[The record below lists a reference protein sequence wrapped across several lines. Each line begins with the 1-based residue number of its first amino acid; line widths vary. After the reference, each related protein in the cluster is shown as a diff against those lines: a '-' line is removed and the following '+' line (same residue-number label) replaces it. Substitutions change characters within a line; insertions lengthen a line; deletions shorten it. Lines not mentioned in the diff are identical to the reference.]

1 ANSPLV
7 LGAQQMGGMD
17 GLVAAEGASLAGL
30 ALFGLAAAGLLGG
43 ALAASLIGGGK
54 DDGGNGGDGGD
65 GGGRPPGQPTI
76 DSVYDNV
83 GDVTGP
89 IGRGDVTDDRRPVF
103 TGRGETPGN
112 TIEIYDNGKKIGET
126 VVKDDG
132 TWEFQPDRPLADGP
146 HDFTAVEVGK
156 DGTPSMPSDNFD
168 LIVDPSAP
176 DRPVITDVIDNV
188 GDVTGSIVSGGTT
201 DDSMPEIRGT
211 AQPGSRVDI
220 YDHGTLIG
228 STMADA
234 HGNWTFTPATPL
246 ADGPHAFTATATSP
260 AGSVG
265 LPSDPWT
272 VIVDT
277 SGGGEQP
284 QKPAKPVIDDIWD
297 NTDPDNL
304 EPINDGDTTKDK
316 TPVIGGE
323 GTPGNTIIV
332 IIDDKVVG
340 STIVDDE
347 GKWTFE
353 PEDELTDGEH
363 KFEVIERDPEGNESD
378 PSDPVSVIVDSGPVR
393 PVITAVIDNV
403 GDSQGPINPGETTD
417 DAQPEI
423 HGTAKPFSVVEI
435 YDGETLLGS
444 TTADKFGDWTF
455 QPATPLANGPHN
467 LTAVATDPLGRETT
481 SDPFDFT
488 VDIFG
493 FGLILGVEDFND
505 INKGVNTSFADG
517 ETAET
522 ALFDITKVSGSTAT
536 VILGE
541 TGYTGTTKS
550 KFLYVD
556 GGGDGGEALRFDMKD
571 GNTAKALTM
580 DFTGGPITIEFYD
593 AAGKVIWTAENVE
606 GGMSQIVLPGTLLY
620 ASFSIIM
627 LPDTSVLNINSLMM
641 SDGAVPVETFS
652 NLTEW
657 FYFPDGET
665 VASNLLDITKVGGS
679 SVYVNPQSGYAN
691 TALRLDSSTTNP
703 VGEIVR
709 FDLQDG
715 KTAAGLVLDYYA
727 WGSGV
732 IKFYDADGAE
742 IYAADLTTSGGTQS
756 VFLPEGLAY
765 TSFSISNTSPSFAM
779 DILSMSMGTASAWS
793 QPADG
798 IGSDAHDFGNLDGL
812 GGDVFYVSE
821 GEEDAIEFAGTDGTD
836 LLKLTGS
843 GQTLDL
849 SNLQGK
855 LASIE
860 AIDLTGTGANTLKL
874 SLGDVL
880 EQGGQ
885 GLFIKNDTTQML
897 VRGGEGDKVE
907 LSDLL

>member
-7 LGAQQMGGMD
+7 LGAQQIGGMD

-30 ALFGLAAAGLLGG
+30 GLFGLAAAGLLGG

-54 DDGGNGGDGGD
+54 DDGGNGGGDGGD
-65 GGGRPPGQPTI
+65 GGNGGGRPPGQPTI

-132 TWEFQPDRPLADGP
+132 TWTFQPDRPLADGP

-220 YDHGTLIG
+220 YDHGVLIG
-228 STMADA
+228 SAMADA

-284 QKPAKPVIDDIWD
+284 QKPAKPTIDDIWD

-340 STIVDDE
+340 STIVDEE

-363 KFEVIERDPEGNESD
+363 KFEVIERDPAGNESE

-403 GDSQGPINPGETTD
+403 GDSQGPLNPGETTD

-481 SDPFDFT
+481 SDPFDFM
-488 VDIFG
+488 VDTFG
-493 FGLILGVEDFND
+493 FGLIYGIEDFT
-505 INKGVNTSFADG
+505 KFAPGGYVWGDG
-517 ETAET
+517 ETVDT
-522 ALFDITKVSGSTAT
+522 GLLNITDA
-536 VILGE
+536 
-541 TGYTGTTKS
+541 
-550 KFLYVD
+550 
-556 GGGDGGEALRFDMKD
+556 GGGSAVDIW
-571 GNTAKALTM
+571 TAG
-580 DFTGGPITIEFYD
+580 TGGTHSLQMTNTSGLADHQMVNIDLKGKTAGALSLEYGWSGGSSSATATIEFYD
-593 AAGKVIWTAENVE
+593 AAGNKIHTHSIVGGAGEVSIPMPE
-606 GGMSQIVLPGTLLY
+606 GLQY
-620 ASFSIIM
+620 ASFSISLSRGDQFLISSM
-627 LPDTSVLNINSLMM
+627 LM
-641 SDGAVPVETFS
+641 SDGLVPIEDFTKFAPEGYVWGE
-652 NLTEW
+652 
-657 FYFPDGET
+657 DET
-665 VASNLLDITKVGGS
+665 VDTGLLNITNVIGGS
-679 SVYVNPQSGYAN
+679 NVSIWRGGIGSH
-691 TALRLDSSTTNP
+691 ALRLSSPRGPIDN
-703 VGEIVR
+703 EIAK
-709 FDLQDG
+709 FDLKG
-715 KTAAGLVLDYYA
+715 KVAGALSLEYGWA
-727 WGSGV
+727 GSGNLDAKAT
-732 IKFYDADGAE
+732 IDFYDAAGNKIHSAVLKGIGEMTISMPDG
-742 IYAADLTTSGGTQS
+742 LQ
-756 VFLPEGLAY
+756 Y
-765 TSFSISNTSPSFAM
+765 TSFSISLSESSEFYINTM
-779 DILSMSMGTASAWS
+779 TMGTPSEWPSSADSLRSDVHDLAS
-793 QPADG
+793 
-798 IGSDAHDFGNLDGL
+798 LDGL
-812 GGDVFYVSE
+812 GGDVFYVDE
-821 GEEDAIEFAGTDGTD
+821 GEEDAIEFVGTDSTD
-836 LLKLTGS
+836 MLKLTGE
-843 GQTLDL
+843 GQVLDL

-880 EQGGQ
+880 ELG
-885 GLFIKNDTTQML
+885 
-897 VRGGEGDKVE
+897 
-907 LSDLL
+907 